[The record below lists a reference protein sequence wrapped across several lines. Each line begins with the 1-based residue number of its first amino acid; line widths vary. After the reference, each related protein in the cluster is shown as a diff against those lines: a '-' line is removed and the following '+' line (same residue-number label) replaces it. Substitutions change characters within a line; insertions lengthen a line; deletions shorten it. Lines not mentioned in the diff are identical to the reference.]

1 MMSQAGRGPSLV
13 DELTAALAG
22 NIRAQIDLPG
32 TRLPSVHELA
42 QRFGVS
48 RTVVR
53 EALAQL
59 RAEGLVVAKQGSGVF
74 VAGVAGRSLR
84 LDTMDPTKPERVIE
98 ILELRL
104 GVETE
109 AAAIAA

>member
-1 MMSQAGRGPSLV
+1 MITRTERGPSLV

-32 TRLPSVHELA
+32 MRLPSVHELA

-59 RAEGLVVAKQGSGVF
+59 RAEGVVVAKQGSGVF

-84 LDTMDPTKPERVIE
+84 LDTMDPTKPERGNEVTG
-98 ILELRL
+98 LRL
-104 GVETE
+104 GV
-109 AAAIAA
+109 AARGARTP